1 MSFKLIWA
9 IVPRNSG
16 ETLSKAAVDAGAT
29 GGTILMGRGTA
40 SNSFLEL
47 LGIGDSAKDIVF
59 VLAENDYREI
69 FSAMKNSFKSKF
81 GVMFSVDVSKFMK
94 PGKEFNQE
102 FKMENSTHQLISV
115 IVNKGFAEDTMNAAR
130 KAGANGGTIMNAR
143 GTAKEGDTKFF
154 GIQIVPEKEMLWI
167 VSETEK
173 APAIIEA
180 IKNLDCLKQPG
191 SGITFTMPASDFTIL
206 GKNAD

>member
-9 IVPRNSG
+9 IVPRNSA
-16 ETLSKAAVDAGAT
+16 EILLKAAVDAGAT

-81 GVMFSVDVSKFMK
+81 GVMFSVNVSKFMK

-102 FKMENSTHQLISV
+102 TKMENSTHQLISV

-167 VSETEK
+167 VCETEK
-173 APAIIEA
+173 APAIIDA
-180 IKNLDCLKQPG
+180 IKNLECLKQPG